1 MLQCTQRKITTLLFI
16 FSSITILGIIFNKHE
31 NIKESISNI
40 SPNNFL
46 DGCRYIYIDMGTNI
60 GVQIRKLYEP
70 DLYPSAP
77 ILPIFEDM
85 FENNFNE
92 VCSIG
97 FEANPLH
104 DKYLTEFERYCLARK
119 WRVKIFKSTAVSYV
133 DKKLNLY
140 IDPDNENNYQK
151 DASLVAINKTKIITV
166 QGIDIASWFRTTVL
180 NRKLSPG
187 DQPSRIMMKSDIEGH
202 DSTVLANLIF
212 NGVFCSIDLIYGE
225 HFNSDLQQAILSLKK
240 YSNTCK
246 TEVLE
251 LTDEKY
257 DLQKFPFVIPEST
270 D

>member
-1 MLQCTQRKITTLLFI
+1 NHQR
-16 FSSITILGIIFNKHE
+16 
-31 NIKESISNI
+31 
-40 SPNNFL
+40 
-46 DGCRYIYIDMGTNI
+46 
-60 GVQIRKLYEP
+60 
-70 DLYPSAP
+70 
-77 ILPIFEDM
+77 
-85 FENNFNE
+85 
-92 VCSIG
+92 
-97 FEANPLH
+97 
-104 DKYLTEFERYCLARK
+104 
-119 WRVKIFKSTAVSYV
+119 
-133 DKKLNLY
+133 
-140 IDPDNENNYQK
+140 

-187 DQPSRIMMKSDIEGH
+187 NQPSRIMMKSDIEGH

-212 NGVFCSIDLIYGE
+212 DGVFCSIDLIYGE
-225 HFNSDLQQAILSLKK
+225 HFNRDLQEAILSLKK